1 MTDPFLDLLKVRP
14 VIFDGAMGTSILGRQ
29 LTDDDFGGQKDCPE
43 ILVAT
48 RPEVIRDIHAAFLAV
63 GCDAVETNSFGSGRI
78 VLGEFG
84 LEDRVHELNR
94 KAAEVARAAC
104 DEFRTPDRPR
114 FVAGSIGPGTRL
126 VTLGHVTFDVLR
138 DVYEEQSLGL
148 LDGGADVL
156 LIETCQDILQSK
168 AAVIAAL
175 DAMEKHGRRVPVMV
189 QVTIEQQGTMLLGT
203 EIGAAMVT
211 LEALPVDVIGLNCGT
226 GPKEMV
232 EAVRHLSQH
241 CTRFLSV
248 LPNAGLPENVGG
260 QAHYHLTPD
269 ELAAYLKR
277 FVVEFGVNV
286 VGGCCGTTPAHL
298 AKVVEAL
305 RGVQPAPRTPDS
317 PAAVS
322 SLFSAA
328 ELVQDPRP
336 LIIGERTNTNGSR
349 EFKKKLEQG
358 DMEGMVAMARDQEHE
373 GPTSSTSA
381 RPTSAATRSGTCARS
396 SGGSTSA
403 SRSRS

>member
-29 LTDDDFGGQKDCPE
+29 LTDEDFGGQKDCPE

-48 RPEVIRDIHAAFLAV
+48 KPEVIRDIHASFLAV

-84 LEDRVHELNR
+84 LADRVHELNR

-104 DEFRTPDRPR
+104 DEFRTPDHPR

-126 VTLGHVTFDVLR
+126 VTLGHVTFDDLR

-168 AAVIAAL
+168 AAVIGAL
-175 DAMEKHGRRVPVMV
+175 DAMQKHGRRVPLMV

-226 GPKEMV
+226 GPEGDGRGGPPPQPALHPV
-232 EAVRHLSQH
+232 PERPAQRRPARERRRPGPLPPDPRRAGRLPEAVRHRVRRQH
-241 CTRFLSV
+241 RRRLLRHHARAPGQGRRGAAGRPV
-248 LPNAGLPENVGG
+248 GPADARLPRGG
-260 QAHYHLTPD
+260 QQPL
-269 ELAAYLKR
+269 LGRRAA
-277 FVVEFGVNV
+277 
-286 VGGCCGTTPAHL
+286 
-298 AKVVEAL
+298 
-305 RGVQPAPRTPDS
+305 
-317 PAAVS
+317 
-322 SLFSAA
+322 
-328 ELVQDPRP
+328 QDPRP
-336 LIIGERTNTNGSR
+336 LLVGERTNTNGSR
-349 EFKKKLEQG
+349 KFKQLLEQD
-358 DMEGMVAMARDQEHE
+358 DMDGLVAMARDQERE
-373 GPTSSTSA
+373 GAHVLDVCTA
-381 RPTSAATRSGTCARS
+381 YVGRDEVRTCARS

-403 SRSRS
+403 SRSR